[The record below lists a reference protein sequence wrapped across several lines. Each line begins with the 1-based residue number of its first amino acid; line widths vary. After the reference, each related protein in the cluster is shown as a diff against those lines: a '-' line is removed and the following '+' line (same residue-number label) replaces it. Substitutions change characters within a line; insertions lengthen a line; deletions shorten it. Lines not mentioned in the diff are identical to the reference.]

1 MGGRLALVVGSEC
14 AALGELGFTEELANG
29 LYGSLTEAGGWRPA
43 IDLDG
48 PVLNPTAAQLFEA
61 VDAAFTAAAQRQ
73 ATLLLGFIG
82 HGVAT
87 SAEDF
92 YLLGHDSPGDPNSHN
107 AFHLTQEIRER
118 LDRAALDGLVLLVDA
133 CEAGQGV
140 QGAARRW
147 TDLLAQS
154 GGRMELLVA
163 SGDGPAYSGCFTRTM
178 LATFDLGLPL
188 RGENLLPSD
197 LVDPIAVQCIHQQ
210 PQHLSFSSGAVSTTQ
225 GVDPGLWLVPNTA
238 RHRDAVSGRSAA
250 GFVDQLTRRLLLTPD
265 VRERLDAIVDAGSH
279 RLRAVLGPAGVGKST
294 LLAMLIRPSL
304 VDGLAVTPDYI
315 TAAVFLTVNSSV
327 ESVAAELAAQLD
339 ARLPGF
345 REAARAARAHRPRDE
360 FDIFDILVRRPL
372 ARLSTAGRRVTLVFD
387 GLNQP
392 QEGTRRL
399 LVAAIADLTRRED
412 LRHVRVIVGIRP
424 GTGVEDDPG
433 LAHMYRIDVAEPAAD
448 DIAAVVDSARG
459 TAPLGPVDWIGWIQ
473 RLLAETPTDASGSR
487 VVAGGW
493 LVARMLLEVAS
504 GLTDGA
510 VASGIGLDRVI
521 ALRVET
527 ALRGLDPETTSDTAT
542 LLGVLVAAG
551 VGPVLPLELLDAAL
565 SSLGVDLSAAR
576 VRDIAVNLG
585 TLVTRSHPGTVRE
598 SLGVTHGAF
607 LPALQAECRRLGVRI
622 ADAHRALVAAIQAD
636 DSDPAADY
644 ARGAAV
650 RHCLAYGDSALAVD
664 FLEKLE
670 TGRSADDR
678 DLWAAWAPDFAESL
692 GPDHPDT
699 FTTRERWAYH
709 RAESGDLVGAV
720 ADFEQLLAD
729 RLRVCGPDDPATL
742 DTRDRLASYRARC
755 GDYAGAGE
763 EFEQLLTDQ
772 LRLLGPD
779 HPETLRTRNNLAS
792 NRGDV
797 GDFAGAIARF
807 QQLRADRARVLGAD
821 HPDTLRTRNSLAYW
835 RAGSGDLAGA
845 RAEFEQ
851 LVADYL
857 RVFGADHPN
866 TLGARNN
873 LAAFRARSGDLA
885 GAGAEFT
892 RLLDDRLRVLGPD
905 HPDTLLT
912 RGKLAAYRADSGDL
926 AGAIT
931 DLEKLLGDRLR
942 VLGPD
947 HPDTFDT
954 RNELAG
960 CRAQHGDLTRAVAE
974 LEVLLVAE
982 LRALGPNHAATIR
995 TQSTLAYWR
1004 NRSGTDRPDAM
1015 RCGQQR

>member
-1 MGGRLALVVGSEC
+1 MGGRLALVVGAEC
-14 AALGELGFTEELANG
+14 AALGELGFTAELATG
-29 LYGSLTEAGGWRPA
+29 LYGSLTGSGGWRTA
-43 IDLDG
+43 TELDG
-48 PVLNPTAAQLFEA
+48 PVLNPTAAQLFAA
-61 VDAAFTAAAQRQ
+61 VDTAFAAASQRQ
-73 ATLLLGFIG
+73 ATLLLGFVG

-87 SAEDF
+87 TAEDF
-92 YLLGHDSPGDPNSHN
+92 YLLGHDSPADPNSHN

-118 LDRAALDGLVLLVDA
+118 LDRAAIDGLVLLVDA

-178 LATFDLGLPL
+178 LATFDTGLPL

-197 LVDPIAVQCIHQQ
+197 LVDPIATQCTYQQ
-210 PQHLSFSSGAVSTTQ
+210 PQHLSFSSGAVSTAE
-225 GVDPGLWLVPNTA
+225 GIDPGLWLVPNTA

-327 ESVAAELAAQLD
+327 EAVAAELAAQLG

-345 REAARAARAHRPRDE
+345 AEAARAARAHRPRDE
-360 FDIFDILVRRPL
+360 SDIFDILVRRPL
-372 ARLSTAGRRVTLVFD
+372 ARLATAGRRVTVVLD

-399 LVAAIADLTRRED
+399 LVAAIADLTTRAD
-412 LRHVRVIVGIRP
+412 LRHVRVIIGIRP
-424 GTGVEDDPG
+424 GTGVEDDPE
-433 LAHMYRIDVAEPAAD
+433 LAHMHRIDVAEPAAD

-473 RLLAETPTDASGSR
+473 RLLAETPTAAGGSR
-487 VVAGGW
+487 VVSGGW
-493 LVARMLLEVAS
+493 LLAGLLLEVAA

-521 ALRVET
+521 ALRVEK
-527 ALRGLDPETTSDTAT
+527 ALRGADPETTSATAV

-565 SSLGVDLSAAR
+565 LSLGVDLSTAR
-576 VRDIAVNLG
+576 IRDVAVNLG
-585 TLVTRSHPGTVRE
+585 ALITRSHPGSVRE
-598 SLGVTHGAF
+598 SLGVSHSGF
-607 LPALQAECRRLGVRI
+607 LPALAAECRRLGVRLT
-622 ADAHRALVAAIQAD
+622 DAHRALVAAIQAD
-636 DSDPAADY
+636 DTDRSADY

-650 RHCLAYGDSALAVD
+650 RHCLAYGDSALAID
-664 FLEKLE
+664 FLMKLE

-678 DLWAAWAPDFAESL
+678 DLWAAWMPDFVETL
-692 GPDHPDT
+692 GQDHLDT
-699 FTTRERWAYH
+699 FTTRERRAYH
-709 RAESGDLVGAV
+709 RAESGDLVGAI
-720 ADFEQLLAD
+720 ADFEHLLAD
-729 RLRVCGPDDPATL
+729 RLRVFGPDDPDTL

-755 GDYAGAGE
+755 GDYSGAGT
-763 EFEQLLTDQ
+763 EFEHLLTDQ
-772 LRLLGPD
+772 LRLFGPD
-779 HPETLRTRNNLAS
+779 HPETLRTRRNLAS
-792 NRGDV
+792 NRGDI
-797 GDFAGAIARF
+797 GDFAGAIAGFER
-807 QQLRADRARVLGAD
+807 LVADRARVQGPD

-835 RAGSGDLAGA
+835 RADSGDLAGA

-851 LVADYL
+851 LVADCL
-857 RVFGADHPN
+857 RVFGPDHPD

-892 RLLDDRLRVLGPD
+892 RLLDHRLRVLGPD

-912 RGKLAAYRADSGDL
+912 RGRLATYRADSGDL
-926 AGAIT
+926 PGAIT
-931 DLEKLLGDRLR
+931 DLEKLLADRLR

-947 HPDTFDT
+947 HPDTLDT
-954 RNELAG
+954 RNDLAA
-960 CRAQHGDLTRAVAE
+960 CRARNGDLVRAVAE

-982 LRALGPNHAATIR
+982 LRALGPAHAATIR
-995 TQSTLAYWR
+995 TKNTLAYWR
-1004 NRSGTDRPDAM
+1004 GQSGD
-1015 RCGQQR
+1015 

>member
-1 MGGRLALVVGSEC
+1 MGGRLALVVGAEC
-14 AALGELGFTEELANG
+14 AALGELGFTEELATG
-29 LYGSLTEAGGWRPA
+29 LYGSLTQAGGWRTA
-43 IDLDG
+43 TELDG
-48 PVLNPTAAQLFEA
+48 PVLNPTAAQLLAA
-61 VDAAFTAAAQRQ
+61 VDAAFAAASERQ

-87 SAEDF
+87 TAEDF
-92 YLLGHDSPGDPNSHN
+92 YLLGHDSPADPNSHN

-118 LDRAALDGLVLLVDA
+118 LDRAAIDGLVLLVDA

-178 LATFDLGLPL
+178 LATFDIGLPL

-197 LVDPIAVQCIHQQ
+197 LVDPIAMQCTYQQ
-210 PQHLSFSSGAVSTTQ
+210 PQHLSFSSGAVSTAE

-327 ESVAAELAAQLD
+327 ESVAAELAVQLD

-345 REAARAARAHRPRDE
+345 GEAARAARAHRPRDE

-372 ARLSTAGRRVTLVFD
+372 ARLSTAGRRVTVVLD

-399 LVAAIADLTRRED
+399 LVAAIADLTTRED

-424 GTGVEDDPG
+424 GTGVEDHPE
-433 LAHMYRIDVAEPAAD
+433 LAHMHRIDVAEPAAD

-459 TAPLGPVDWIGWIQ
+459 TAPIGPVDWIGWIQ

-487 VVAGGW
+487 VVSGGW
-493 LVARMLLEVAS
+493 LVARILLEVAA

-521 ALRVET
+521 ALRVDT
-527 ALRGLDPETTSDTAT
+527 ALRSADPETTGAIAA

-551 VGPVLPLELLDAAL
+551 AGPVLPLELLDAAL
-565 SSLGVDLSAAR
+565 LSLGVDLSTAR
-576 VRDIAVNLG
+576 IRDVAVNLG
-585 TLVTRSHPGTVRE
+585 ALITRSHPGSVRE
-598 SLGVTHGAF
+598 SLGVSHSGF
-607 LPALQAECRRLGVRI
+607 LSALAAECRRHGVRLE
-622 ADAHRALVAAIQAD
+622 DTHRALVAAIQAD
-636 DSDPAADY
+636 DTDRAADY

-664 FLEKLE
+664 FLMKLE

-678 DLWAAWAPDFAESL
+678 DLWAAWVPDFVQAL
-692 GPDHPDT
+692 GPDHLDT
-699 FTTRERWAYH
+699 FTTRERRAYH

-729 RLRVCGPDDPATL
+729 RLRVFGPDDPDTL

-755 GDYAGAGE
+755 GDHSGAGT
-763 EFEQLLTDQ
+763 EFEHLLADQ
-772 LRLLGPD
+772 LRLLGPG

-792 NRGDV
+792 NRGDI
-797 GDFAGAIARF
+797 GDSAGAIALF
-807 QQLRADRARVLGAD
+807 ETLRADRARVQGPD

-835 RAGSGDLAGA
+835 RADSGDLAGA

-851 LVADYL
+851 LVADCL
-857 RVFGADHPN
+857 RVFGPDHPD

-892 RLLDDRLRVLGPD
+892 GLLDDRLRVLGPD

-912 RGKLAAYRADSGDL
+912 RGRLAIYRADSGDL
-926 AGAIT
+926 PGAIT
-931 DLEKLLGDRLR
+931 DLEKLLADRLR

-954 RNELAG
+954 RNDLAAY
-960 CRAQHGDLTRAVAE
+960 RARHGDLVRAVAE

-982 LRALGPNHAATIR
+982 LRALGPTHAATIR
-995 TQSTLAYWR
+995 TKNTLAYWR
-1004 NRSGTDRPDAM
+1004 
-1015 RCGQQR
+1015 GQSAD

>member
-1 MGGRLALVVGSEC
+1 MGGRLALVVGAEC
-14 AALGELGFTEELANG
+14 AALGELGFTEELATG
-29 LYGSLTEAGGWRPA
+29 LYGSLTQAGGWRTA
-43 IDLDG
+43 TELDG
-48 PVLNPTAAQLFEA
+48 PVLNPTAAQLLAA
-61 VDAAFTAAAQRQ
+61 VDAAFAAASERQ

-87 SAEDF
+87 TAEDF
-92 YLLGHDSPGDPNSHN
+92 YLLGHDSPADPNSHN

-118 LDRAALDGLVLLVDA
+118 LDRAAIDGLVLLVDA

-178 LATFDLGLPL
+178 LATFDIGLPL

-197 LVDPIAVQCIHQQ
+197 LVDPIATQCTYQQ
-210 PQHLSFSSGAVSTTQ
+210 PQHLSFSSGVMSTAE

-327 ESVAAELAAQLD
+327 ESVAAELAVQLD

-372 ARLSTAGRRVTLVFD
+372 ARLSTAGRRVTVVLD

-399 LVAAIADLTRRED
+399 LVAAIADLTTRED

-424 GTGVEDDPG
+424 GTGVEDDPE
-433 LAHMYRIDVAEPAAD
+433 LAHMHRIDVAEPAAD

-459 TAPLGPVDWIGWIQ
+459 TAPIGPVDWIGWIK

-487 VVAGGW
+487 VVSGGW
-493 LVARMLLEVAS
+493 LVARILLEVAA

-510 VASGIGLDRVI
+510 VASGIGLDQVI
-521 ALRVET
+521 ALRVHT
-527 ALRGLDPETTSDTAT
+527 ALRGADPETTGAVAA

-551 VGPVLPLELLDAAL
+551 AGPVLPLELLDAAL
-565 SSLGVDLSAAR
+565 LSLGVDLTTTR
-576 VRDIAVNLG
+576 IRDVAVNLG
-585 TLVTRSHPGTVRE
+585 ALITRSHPGSVRE
-598 SLGVTHGAF
+598 SLGVSHSGF
-607 LPALQAECRRLGVRI
+607 LSALAAECRRLGVRLE
-622 ADAHRALVAAIQAD
+622 DAHRALVAAIQAD
-636 DSDPAADY
+636 DTDRAADY

-664 FLEKLE
+664 FLVKLE

-678 DLWAAWAPDFAESL
+678 DLWAAWVPDFVQAL
-692 GPDHPDT
+692 GPDHLDT
-699 FTTRERWAYH
+699 FTTRERRAYH

-729 RLRVCGPDDPATL
+729 RLRVFGPDDPDTL
-742 DTRDRLASYRARC
+742 DSRDRLASYRARC
-755 GDYAGAGE
+755 GDHSGAGT
-763 EFEQLLTDQ
+763 EFEHLLADQ
-772 LRLLGPD
+772 LRLLGPG

-792 NRGDV
+792 NRGDI
-797 GDFAGAIARF
+797 GDSAGAIALF
-807 QQLRADRARVLGAD
+807 ETLRADRARVQGPD

-835 RAGSGDLAGA
+835 RADSGDLAGA

-851 LVADYL
+851 LVADCL
-857 RVFGADHPN
+857 RVFGPDHPD

-912 RGKLAAYRADSGDL
+912 RGRLAIYRADSGDL
-926 AGAIT
+926 PGAIT
-931 DLEKLLGDRLR
+931 DLEKLLADRLR

-954 RNELAG
+954 RNDLAAY
-960 CRAQHGDLTRAVAE
+960 RARHGDLVRAVAE

-982 LRALGPNHAATIR
+982 LRALGPTHAATIR
-995 TQSTLAYWR
+995 TKNTLAYWR
-1004 NRSGTDRPDAM
+1004 GQSGD
-1015 RCGQQR
+1015 

>member
-1 MGGRLALVVGSEC
+1 MGGRLALVVGAEC
-14 AALGELGFTEELANG
+14 AALGELGFTEELATG
-29 LYGSLTEAGGWRPA
+29 LYGSLTQAGGWRTA
-43 IDLDG
+43 TELEG
-48 PVLNPTAAQLFEA
+48 PVLNPTAAQLLAA
-61 VDAAFTAAAQRQ
+61 VDAAFAAASERQ

-87 SAEDF
+87 TAEDF
-92 YLLGHDSPGDPNSHN
+92 YLLGHDSPADPNSHN

-118 LDRAALDGLVLLVDA
+118 LDRAAIDGLVLLVDA

-178 LATFDLGLPL
+178 LATFDIGLPL

-197 LVDPIAVQCIHQQ
+197 LVDPIAMQCTYQQ
-210 PQHLSFSSGAVSTTQ
+210 PQHLSFSSGVMSTAE

-339 ARLPGF
+339 ARVPGF

-372 ARLSTAGRRVTLVFD
+372 ARLSTAGRRVTVVLD

-399 LVAAIADLTRRED
+399 LVAAIADLTTRED

-424 GTGVEDDPG
+424 GTGVEDDPE
-433 LAHMYRIDVAEPAAD
+433 LAHMHRIDVAEPAAD

-459 TAPLGPVDWIGWIQ
+459 TAPIGPVDWIGWIQ

-487 VVAGGW
+487 VVSGGW
-493 LVARMLLEVAS
+493 LVARILLEVAA
-504 GLTDGA
+504 GLTDVA

-521 ALRVET
+521 ALRVES
-527 ALRGLDPETTSDTAT
+527 ALRGTDPETASATAV

-551 VGPVLPLELLDAAL
+551 AGPVLPLELLDAAL
-565 SSLGVDLSAAR
+565 LSLGVDLSTAR
-576 VRDIAVNLG
+576 IRDVAVNLG
-585 TLVTRSHPGTVRE
+585 ALITRSHPGSVRE
-598 SLGVTHGAF
+598 SLGVSHSGF
-607 LPALQAECRRLGVRI
+607 LSALAAECRRLGVRLE
-622 ADAHRALVAAIQAD
+622 DAHRALVAAIQAD
-636 DSDPAADY
+636 DTDRAADY

-664 FLEKLE
+664 FLMKLE

-678 DLWAAWAPDFAESL
+678 DLWAAWVPDFVQAL

-699 FTTRERWAYH
+699 FTTRERRAYH
-709 RAESGDLVGAV
+709 RAESGDLVGAI
-720 ADFEQLLAD
+720 ADFEQLLTD
-729 RLRVCGPDDPATL
+729 RLRVFGPDDPDTL

-755 GDYAGAGE
+755 GDYSGAGL
-763 EFEQLLTDQ
+763 EFEQLLADQ
-772 LRLLGPD
+772 LRLLGPG

-792 NRGDV
+792 NRGDI
-797 GDFAGAIARF
+797 GDFAGAITLF
-807 QQLRADRARVLGAD
+807 ETLRADRARVQGPD

-835 RAGSGDLAGA
+835 RADSGDLAGA

-851 LVADYL
+851 LVADCL
-857 RVFGADHPN
+857 RVFGPDHPD

-873 LAAFRARSGDLA
+873 LAAFRARSGDLT

-912 RGKLAAYRADSGDL
+912 RGRLAIYRADSGDL
-926 AGAIT
+926 PGAIT
-931 DLEKLLGDRLR
+931 ELEKLLADRLR

-954 RNELAG
+954 RNDLAA
-960 CRAQHGDLTRAVAE
+960 CRARHGDLLRAVAE

-982 LRALGPNHAATIR
+982 LRALGPTHAATVR
-995 TQSTLAYWR
+995 TKNTLAYWR
-1004 NRSGTDRPDAM
+1004 GQSGD
-1015 RCGQQR
+1015 

>member
-1 MGGRLALVVGSEC
+1 MGGRLALVVGAEC
-14 AALGELGFTEELANG
+14 AALGELGFTEELATG
-29 LYGSLTEAGGWRPA
+29 LYGSLTQAGGWRTA
-43 IDLDG
+43 TEFDG
-48 PVLNPTAAQLFEA
+48 PVLNPTAAQLLAA
-61 VDAAFTAAAQRQ
+61 VDAAFAAASERQ

-87 SAEDF
+87 TAEDF
-92 YLLGHDSPGDPNSHN
+92 YLLGHDSPTDPNSHN

-118 LDRAALDGLVLLVDA
+118 LDRAAIDGLVLLVDA

-178 LATFDLGLPL
+178 LATFDIGLPL

-197 LVDPIAVQCIHQQ
+197 LVDPIATQCTYQQ
-210 PQHLSFSSGAVSTTQ
+210 PQHLSFSSGAVSTAE

-327 ESVAAELAAQLD
+327 ESVAAELAVQLD
-339 ARLPGF
+339 ARVPGF

-372 ARLSTAGRRVTLVFD
+372 ARLSTAGRRVTVVLD

-399 LVAAIADLTRRED
+399 LVAAIADLTSRED

-424 GTGVEDDPG
+424 GTGVEDDPE
-433 LAHMYRIDVAEPAAD
+433 LAHMHRIDVAEPAAD

-459 TAPLGPVDWIGWIQ
+459 TAPIGPVDWIGWIQ

-487 VVAGGW
+487 VVSGGW
-493 LVARMLLEVAS
+493 LVARILLEVAA

-521 ALRVET
+521 ALRVES
-527 ALRGLDPETTSDTAT
+527 ALRGTDPETASATAV

-551 VGPVLPLELLDAAL
+551 AGPVLPLELLDAAL
-565 SSLGVDLSAAR
+565 LSLGVDLSTAR
-576 VRDIAVNLG
+576 IRDVAVNLG
-585 TLVTRSHPGTVRE
+585 ALITRSHPGSVRE
-598 SLGVTHGAF
+598 SLGVSHSGF
-607 LPALQAECRRLGVRI
+607 LSALAAECRRLGVRLE
-622 ADAHRALVAAIQAD
+622 DAHRALVAAIQAD
-636 DSDPAADY
+636 DTDRAADY

-664 FLEKLE
+664 FLMKLE

-678 DLWAAWAPDFAESL
+678 DLWAAWVPDFVQAL

-699 FTTRERWAYH
+699 FTTRERRAYH
-709 RAESGDLVGAV
+709 RAESGDLVGAI
-720 ADFEQLLAD
+720 ADFEQLLTD
-729 RLRVCGPDDPATL
+729 RLRVFGPDDPDTL

-755 GDYAGAGE
+755 GDYSGAGL
-763 EFEQLLTDQ
+763 EFEHLLADQ
-772 LRLLGPD
+772 LRLLGPG

-797 GDFAGAIARF
+797 GDLAGAIALF
-807 QQLRADRARVLGAD
+807 ETLRADRARVQGPD

-835 RAGSGDLAGA
+835 RADSGDLAGA

-851 LVADYL
+851 LVADCL
-857 RVFGADHPN
+857 RVFGPDHPD

-912 RGKLAAYRADSGDL
+912 RGRLAIYRADSGDL
-926 AGAIT
+926 PGAIT
-931 DLEKLLGDRLR
+931 ELEKLLADRLR

-954 RNELAG
+954 RSDLAA
-960 CRAQHGDLTRAVAE
+960 CRARHGDLLRAVAE

-982 LRALGPNHAATIR
+982 LRALGPTHAATVR
-995 TQSTLAYWR
+995 TKNTLAYWR
-1004 NRSGTDRPDAM
+1004 GQSGD
-1015 RCGQQR
+1015 

>member
-1 MGGRLALVVGSEC
+1 MGGRLALVVGAEC
-14 AALGELGFTEELANG
+14 AALGELGFTEELATG
-29 LYGSLTEAGGWRPA
+29 LYGSLTQAGGWRTA
-43 IDLDG
+43 TELDG
-48 PVLNPTAAQLFEA
+48 PVLNPTAAQLLAA
-61 VDAAFTAAAQRQ
+61 VDAAFAAASERQ

-87 SAEDF
+87 TAEDF
-92 YLLGHDSPGDPNSHN
+92 YLLGHDSPADPNSHN

-118 LDRAALDGLVLLVDA
+118 LDRAAIDGLVLLVDA

-178 LATFDLGLPL
+178 LATFDIGLPL

-197 LVDPIAVQCIHQQ
+197 LVDPIAMQCTYQQ
-210 PQHLSFSSGAVSTTQ
+210 PQHLSFSSGVMSTAE

-339 ARLPGF
+339 ARVPGF

-372 ARLSTAGRRVTLVFD
+372 ARLSTAGRRVTVVLD

-399 LVAAIADLTRRED
+399 LVAAIADLTTRED

-424 GTGVEDDPG
+424 GTGVEDDPE
-433 LAHMYRIDVAEPAAD
+433 LAHMHRIDVAEPAAD

-459 TAPLGPVDWIGWIQ
+459 TAPIGPVDWIGWIQ

-487 VVAGGW
+487 VVSGGW
-493 LVARMLLEVAS
+493 LVARILLEVAA
-504 GLTDGA
+504 GLTDVA

-521 ALRVET
+521 ALRVES
-527 ALRGLDPETTSDTAT
+527 ALRGTDPETASATAV

-551 VGPVLPLELLDAAL
+551 AGPVLPLELLDAAL
-565 SSLGVDLSAAR
+565 LSLGVDLSTAR
-576 VRDIAVNLG
+576 IRDVAVNLG
-585 TLVTRSHPGTVRE
+585 ALITRSHPGSVRE
-598 SLGVTHGAF
+598 SLGVSHSGF
-607 LPALQAECRRLGVRI
+607 LSALAAECRRLGVRLE
-622 ADAHRALVAAIQAD
+622 DAHRALVAAIQAD
-636 DSDPAADY
+636 DTDRAADY

-664 FLEKLE
+664 FLMKLE

-678 DLWAAWAPDFAESL
+678 DLWAAWVPDFVQAL

-699 FTTRERWAYH
+699 FTTRERRAYH
-709 RAESGDLVGAV
+709 RAESGDLVGAI
-720 ADFEQLLAD
+720 ADFEQLLTD
-729 RLRVCGPDDPATL
+729 RLRVFGPDDPDTL

-755 GDYAGAGE
+755 GDYSGAGL
-763 EFEQLLTDQ
+763 EFEQLLADQ
-772 LRLLGPD
+772 LRLLGPG

-792 NRGDV
+792 NRGDI
-797 GDFAGAIARF
+797 GDFAGAITLF
-807 QQLRADRARVLGAD
+807 ETLRADRARVQGPD

-835 RAGSGDLAGA
+835 RADSGDLAGA

-851 LVADYL
+851 LVADCL
-857 RVFGADHPN
+857 RVFGPDHPD

-912 RGKLAAYRADSGDL
+912 RGRLAIYRADSGDL
-926 AGAIT
+926 PGAIT
-931 DLEKLLGDRLR
+931 ELEKLLADRLR

-947 HPDTFDT
+947 HPDTLDT
-954 RNELAG
+954 RNDLAA
-960 CRAQHGDLTRAVAE
+960 CRARHGDLLRAVAE

-982 LRALGPNHAATIR
+982 LRALGPTHAATVR
-995 TQSTLAYWR
+995 TKNTLAYWR
-1004 NRSGTDRPDAM
+1004 GQSGD
-1015 RCGQQR
+1015 

>member
-1 MGGRLALVVGSEC
+1 MGGRLALVVGAEC
-14 AALGELGFTEELANG
+14 AALGELGFTEELATG
-29 LYGSLTEAGGWRPA
+29 LYGSLTGSGGWRTA
-43 IDLDG
+43 TELDG
-48 PVLNPTAAQLFEA
+48 PVLNPTAAQLFAA
-61 VDAAFTAAAQRQ
+61 VDTAFAAASQRQ
-73 ATLLLGFIG
+73 ATLLLGFVG

-87 SAEDF
+87 TAEDF
-92 YLLGHDSPGDPNSHN
+92 YLLGHDSPADPNSHN

-118 LDRAALDGLVLLVDA
+118 LDRAAIDGLVLLVDA

-178 LATFDLGLPL
+178 LATFDTGLPL

-197 LVDPIAVQCIHQQ
+197 LVDPIATQCTYQQ
-210 PQHLSFSSGAVSTTQ
+210 PQHLSFSSGAVSTAE
-225 GVDPGLWLVPNTA
+225 GIDPGLWLVPNTA

-327 ESVAAELAAQLD
+327 EAVAAELAAQLG

-345 REAARAARAHRPRDE
+345 AEAARAARAHRPRDE
-360 FDIFDILVRRPL
+360 SDIFDILVRRPL
-372 ARLSTAGRRVTLVFD
+372 ARLSTAGRRVTVVLD

-399 LVAAIADLTRRED
+399 LVAAIADLTTRAD
-412 LRHVRVIVGIRP
+412 LRHVRVIIGIRP
-424 GTGVEDDPG
+424 GTGVEDDPE
-433 LAHMYRIDVAEPAAD
+433 LAHMHRIDVTEPAAD

-473 RLLAETPTDASGSR
+473 RLLAETPTAAGGSR
-487 VVAGGW
+487 VVSGGW
-493 LVARMLLEVAS
+493 LLAGLLLEVAA

-521 ALRVET
+521 ALRVEK
-527 ALRGLDPETTSDTAT
+527 ALRGADPETNSATAI

-565 SSLGVDLSAAR
+565 LSLGVDLSTAR
-576 VRDIAVNLG
+576 IRDVAVNLG
-585 TLVTRSHPGTVRE
+585 ALITRSHPGSVRE
-598 SLGVTHGAF
+598 SLGVSHSGF
-607 LPALQAECRRLGVRI
+607 LPALAAECRRLGVRLT
-622 ADAHRALVAAIQAD
+622 DAHRALVAAIQAD
-636 DSDPAADY
+636 DTDRSADY

-650 RHCLAYGDSALAVD
+650 RHCLAYGDSALAID
-664 FLEKLE
+664 FLMKLE

-678 DLWAAWAPDFAESL
+678 DLWAAWMPDFVETL
-692 GPDHPDT
+692 GQDHLDT
-699 FTTRERWAYH
+699 FTTRERRAYH
-709 RAESGDLVGAV
+709 RAESGDLVGAI
-720 ADFEQLLAD
+720 ADFEHLLAD
-729 RLRVCGPDDPATL
+729 RLRVFGPDDPDTL

-755 GDYAGAGE
+755 GDYSGAGT
-763 EFEQLLTDQ
+763 EFEHLLTDQ
-772 LRLLGPD
+772 LRLFGPD
-779 HPETLRTRNNLAS
+779 HPETLRTRRNLAS
-792 NRGDV
+792 NRGDI
-797 GDFAGAIARF
+797 GDFAGAIAGFER
-807 QQLRADRARVLGAD
+807 LVADRARVQGPD

-835 RAGSGDLAGA
+835 RADSGDLAGA

-851 LVADYL
+851 LVADCL
-857 RVFGADHPN
+857 RVFGPDHPD

-892 RLLDDRLRVLGPD
+892 RLLDHRLRVLDPDHPDTLLTRGRLATYRADSGDLPGAITDLEKLLADRLRVLGPD
-905 HPDTLLT
+905 HPDTL
-912 RGKLAAYRADSGDL
+912 
-926 AGAIT
+926 
-931 DLEKLLGDRLR
+931 
-942 VLGPD
+942 
-947 HPDTFDT
+947 DT
-954 RNELAG
+954 RNDLAA
-960 CRAQHGDLTRAVAE
+960 CRARNGDLVRAVAE

-982 LRALGPNHAATIR
+982 LRALGPAHAATIR
-995 TQSTLAYWR
+995 TKNTLAYWR
-1004 NRSGTDRPDAM
+1004 GQSGD
-1015 RCGQQR
+1015 